1 MARARNSDVVVLGQR
16 RKSKLE
22 AIVARP
28 SSPQALVRRARIVLL
43 AHRGLRTA
51 AIAAELGC
59 AIGTVRSW
67 RGRFVRGG
75 MPTLRDRPRSGRPE
89 TYGPDVRLAIVATAT
104 SVPPQGVS
112 VWTHALIAEEL
123 AEVGISASQ
132 IGRILADL
140 DLAPHRVRGWLNRR
154 DDEAFWAQ
162 AAAVC
167 DAYLRPEPDT
177 IVICVDE
184 KTGIQAKYRK
194 YFEHPPAPGRPAR
207 REFEYVRNGTVSII
221 AALHVA
227 SGQIIVQPIDRNDSV
242 TFIGFL
248 DHLNQCTDPQVRI
261 RLIMDNGSSHTSKAT
276 RAWIAAHPRIH
287 VTYTPK
293 HASWLDMAEMWFS
306 VLTRALLRRGEFTS
320 RADLADKITD
330 FAVRYNRTA
339 HPWTWR
345 YDARTDHA
353 RYLARHT
360 RHDDPTAAEPAGHS
374 PIPTAA

>member
-1 MARARNSDVVVLGQR
+1 MARARNSDLVVLGQR

-59 AIGTVRSW
+59 AIGTVRIW

-75 MPTLRDRPRSGRPE
+75 MPALRDRPRSGRPE

-177 IVICVDE
+177 IVFCIDE
-184 KTGIQAKYRK
+184 LC
-194 YFEHPPAPGRPAR
+194 E
-207 REFEYVRNGTVSII
+207 
-221 AALHVA
+221 A
-227 SGQIIVQPIDRNDSV
+227 SHNSSDVKSSV
-242 TFIGFL
+242 
-248 DHLNQCTDPQVRI
+248 
-261 RLIMDNGSSHTSKAT
+261 M
-276 RAWIAAHPRIH
+276 
-287 VTYTPK
+287 
-293 HASWLDMAEMWFS
+293 
-306 VLTRALLRRGEFTS
+306 
-320 RADLADKITD
+320 
-330 FAVRYNRTA
+330 
-339 HPWTWR
+339 
-345 YDARTDHA
+345 
-353 RYLARHT
+353 
-360 RHDDPTAAEPAGHS
+360 
-374 PIPTAA
+374 